1 MQTSGTQQAL
11 SARQNAAVRARTRP
25 NEIGQVT
32 GRARG
37 GSCQPGA
44 KRGADSSAPV
54 RRTRQAASQRPGER
68 PHRGGPWLAASGDE
82 GQPAGPDGGRG
93 APRGGTAESGDGAA
107 QPGRHAGRKT
117 MMHTSPPS
125 ATAVIWV
132 SNDVTGV
139 CLRSIITSPAAATA
153 SARGPSAGEGRQHP
167 AMPRTPGVSR
177 LVPRVLQALPWAGP
191 GQVSDDA
198 RERVRGPGLLGC
210 LTARR
215 KLAGGPSW
223 QAAEILGMTCP
234 RCHLAGPPCSPERTR
249 RGLA

>member
-1 MQTSGTQQAL
+1 MQTSGTPQAL

-32 GRARG
+32 GPAGAARASPVPSGART
-37 GSCQPGA
+37 PGP
-44 KRGADSSAPV
+44 GPPDGP
-54 RRTRQAASQRPGER
+54 AASQRPGER

-82 GQPAGPDGGRG
+82 GQPAGPDGEREHRAAARPKAATARLSPAGT
-93 APRGGTAESGDGAA
+93 PGG
-107 QPGRHAGRKT
+107 T

-177 LVPRVLQALPWAGP
+177 LVPRVLPALPWAGP
-191 GQVSDDA
+191 GRSAMMPVSVSAD
-198 RERVRGPGLLGC
+198 LGC
-210 LTARR
+210 WVASLR
-215 KLAGGPSW
+215 
-223 QAAEILGMTCP
+223 AASSPAVRPG
-234 RCHLAGPPCSPERTR
+234 RPPGSS
-249 RGLA
+249 A